1 MRGVGVEGEQK
12 PDVASWTDRRTLS
25 SRLRNLAQG
34 AGQDVRFAARLLA
47 KDRGFTFVAVLAL
60 ALGIGVNTTMFTAV
74 NAICLRGLPI
84 DEPERV
90 MSIRMRDARELS
102 RDLSYRDFDEI
113 RRELRAFDSVAA
125 AATVTT
131 AVREEDEDAG
141 GGQAGG
147 QRDVGAA
154 SGGGSANGTAPD
166 RVIASYVS
174 AGAFRA
180 IGETPRIGRDF
191 RDDDDRVE
199 APAVVIIGSGLWT
212 SRYGSDPSIV
222 GRTILVGSRPAT
234 VIGVMPDRFK
244 FPNNADLWLP
254 LASMPGLRDQP
265 RDARTLTVFG
275 RLRDGVTAGHARDE
289 VASTIA
295 RLAREFPETNAGM
308 RALVEPIND
317 RFNSPITQP
326 AWIAFISVGIFLVL
340 ISCANVA
347 NLLLMR
353 SARRGRELA
362 VRAALGATRARMVR
376 QLLVESALL
385 ATLGGVFGLGV
396 AVIGNRL
403 FAAAI
408 PEGGLPYWIELTI
421 DGRVLAVLTAACLGT
436 VMLFGLAPSLTVSKT
451 DVRTVLSEA
460 GRSVSGG
467 IRARRWTAVFLTA
480 EFALTTILL
489 CGLVGNVY
497 AAIEGE
503 RASRTFDTSNLL
515 TMWVTPAPQRYPG
528 DAERL
533 AFYQRV
539 DERLRA
545 IPAIAG
551 VTLAG
556 ALPLSGAA
564 PRQLEIDGRSSASGA
579 GATKPTVFTTTVG
592 AGYFE
597 TLGRP
602 VLRGRSF
609 TWRDGTPGNAHVIV
623 NQRFV
628 DVFLRDGDPIGR
640 RIRLTSDQRPTGPTT
655 APRAP
660 GAGTSASSAA
670 SADSAPWL
678 TIVGIAPVLRQR
690 LAVAPD
696 PIVYLPLGA
705 APPSSAAI
713 VVRSTTSPEALAP
726 LLRGEVRAL
735 DPDLPVYRVRTM
747 AQVIDEAG
755 WNPRLSGNLLMTIAL
770 IAFGLAA
777 VGLYAVTAHAVAQR
791 THEIGIRVALGAE
804 TRQVAWLVLRRAL
817 RQLAVGLA
825 AGLVCTYAFD
835 RAFSAPS
842 DPNSFMNP
850 AVIGPAMTLLI
861 VMTLAA
867 SLAPI
872 VRATR
877 LDPVIALR
885 RD

>member
-1 MRGVGVEGEQK
+1 MMRGVKE
-12 PDVASWTDRRTLS
+12 DL
-25 SRLRNLAQG
+25 
-34 AGQDVRFAARLLA
+34 RFAARLLA

-90 MSIRMRDARELS
+90 MSLRMRETRDMP
-102 RDLSYRDFDEI
+102 RDLSFRDFDDV
-113 RRELRAFDSVAA
+113 RRELRAFDSLAA
-125 AATVTT
+125 AASVTT
-131 AVREEDEDAG
+131 AVREEDEG
-141 GGQAGG
+141 TGTGSG
-147 QRDVGAA
+147 
-154 SGGGSANGTAPD
+154 SGGGSGAGGGAGSGGSGGSTGSSAAD
-166 RVIASYVS
+166 RVTAAYVS

-191 RDDDDRVE
+191 RDDDDRLG
-199 APAVVIIGSGLWT
+199 APVVTIIGSGLWT
-212 SRYGSDPSIV
+212 SRYGSDPAIV
-222 GRTILVGSRPAT
+222 GRTILVGARPAT

-254 LASMPGLRDQP
+254 LASMPGLSDQP

-275 RLRDGVTAGHARDE
+275 RLRDGLTAGHAQDE
-289 VASTIA
+289 FAAAVA
-295 RLAREFPETNAGM
+295 RLGREFPETNAGM
-308 RALVEPIND
+308 RALVQPIND

-326 AWIAFISVGIFLVL
+326 AWIAFISIGIFLVL

-362 VRAALGATRARMVR
+362 VRAALGATRGRMVR
-376 QLLVESALL
+376 QLLVESSLL
-385 ATLGGVFGLGV
+385 AALGGIFGLGV
-396 AVIGNRL
+396 ALIGNRL

-421 DGRVLAVLTAACLGT
+421 DGRVLTVLTVACLGT

-451 DVRTVLSEA
+451 DVRTVLQEA

-467 IRARRWTAVFLTA
+467 RRARRWTAVFLTA
-480 EFALTTILL
+480 EFALTMILM
-489 CGLVGNVY
+489 CGLVSNVY
-497 AAIEGE
+497 MARESE
-503 RASRTFDTSNLL
+503 RASQTIDTSNVL
-515 TMWVTPAPQRYPG
+515 TMWVTPAPQRYPA
-528 DAERL
+528 DADRL

-545 IPAIAG
+545 VPAIASI
-551 VTLAG
+551 TLAG
-556 ALPLSGAA
+556 SLPLSGAS
-564 PRQLEIDGRSSASGA
+564 PRQLEIDGRSAASGA

-609 TWRDGTPGNAHVIV
+609 TWRDGTTGNAHVIV

-628 DVFLRDGDPIGR
+628 DLFLRDGDPIGR
-640 RIRLTSDQRPTGPTT
+640 RIRLTSDQP
-655 APRAP
+655 ANV
-660 GAGTSASSAA
+660 
-670 SADSAPWL
+670 APWL

-690 LAVAPD
+690 SAVSPD

-705 APPSSAAI
+705 GPPASAAI
-713 VVRSTTSPEALAP
+713 IVRSTTSPEALAP

-735 DPDLPVYRVRTM
+735 DPDLPVYRVMTM
-747 AQVIDEAG
+747 AQVIDDAG
-755 WNPRLSGNLLMTIAL
+755 WNPRLGRNLLTTIAL

-777 VGLYAVTAHAVAQR
+777 VGLYAVNAHAVAQR
-791 THEIGIRVALGAE
+791 TQEIGIRVALGAGV
-804 TRQVAWLVLRRAL
+804 RQVTWLVLRRAL
-817 RQLAVGLA
+817 RQLVVGLI
-825 AGLVCTYAFD
+825 AGVICTYAFD
-835 RAFSAPS
+835 RVLGGGPS
-842 DPNSFMNP
+842 EPNSF
-850 AVIGPAMTLLI
+850 VHLRIIGPAVALLI
-861 VMTLAA
+861 GMTLAA
-867 SLAPI
+867 CLAPI

-877 LDPVIALR
+877 LDPLIALR